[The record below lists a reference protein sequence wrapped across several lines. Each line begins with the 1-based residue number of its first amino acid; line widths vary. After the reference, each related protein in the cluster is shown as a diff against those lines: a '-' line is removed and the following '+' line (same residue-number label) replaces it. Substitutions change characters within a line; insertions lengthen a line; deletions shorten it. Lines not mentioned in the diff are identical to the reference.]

1 MNENR
6 TINTLFLIQSLDGKI
21 STGATYEMDVDK
33 DFPRIP
39 EVKDGLYQYYDLE
52 MQTDLFFLIS
62 GKIFEKIGFNE
73 KTDVPNRMP
82 ASSVIVDNKPHLNL
96 NGIKYLTEKFKKIF
110 IITTNKNHP
119 AFEANKEENNIEI
132 FYYPEK
138 IDFYDMFRKLKQDY
152 NAERVTI
159 QSGGI
164 LNSEFLRL
172 GLIDLVSIVIAPCLI
187 GGKDTPSLVDGESL
201 KNESELFKIKP
212 LKLKACDKLEHSYLH
227 LEYEVMN

>member
-6 TINTLFLIQSLDGKI
+6 TINTLFLIQSVDGKI
-21 STGATYEMDVDK
+21 STGFGDKMDVDK
-33 DFPRIP
+33 DFPKIP
-39 EVKDGLYQYYDLE
+39 EVKDGLYQYYALE
-52 MQTDLFFLIS
+52 KQTDLFFLIS

-82 ASSVIVDNKPHLNL
+82 ASSVIIDNKPHLNL

-110 IITTNKNHP
+110 IITTNKNHL
-119 AFEANKEENNIEI
+119 AFEISKEEDNIVT

-138 IDFYDMFRKLKQDY
+138 IDFYDMFRKLKQDF

-164 LNSEFLRL
+164 LNAEFLRQ
-172 GLIDLVSIVIAPCLI
+172 GLIDYVSVVIAPCLI
-187 GGKDTPSLVDGESL
+187 GGKDTPSLVDGKSL
-201 KNESELFKIKP
+201 RDESELFKIKP
-212 LKLKACDKLEHSYLH
+212 LKLKASNKLEHSYLH

>member
-52 MQTDLFFLIS
+52 KKTDYFSLNT
-62 GKIFEKIGFNE
+62 GKVFEKIGFNE
-73 KTDVPNRMP
+73 KTETPQKVCNFI
-82 ASSVIVDNKPHLNL
+82 VIDNKPHLNS
-96 NGIKYLTEKFKKIF
+96 NGIKYLAKKSVKLF
-110 IITTNKNHP
+110 IVTTNKNHP

-227 LEYEVMN
+227 LEYDVIN

>member
-52 MQTDLFFLIS
+52 KKTDYFSLNT
-62 GKIFEKIGFNE
+62 GKVFEKIGFNE
-73 KTDVPNRMP
+73 KTETPQKVCNFI
-82 ASSVIVDNKPHLNL
+82 VIDNKPHLNS
-96 NGIKYLTEKFKKIF
+96 NGIKYLAKKSVKLF
-110 IITTNKNHP
+110 IVTTNKNHP

-227 LEYEVMN
+227 LEYEVIN